1 MTFEASKQL
10 VVEPQEW
17 QNGKDSDAILKSDTR
32 NSEET
37 EKQSSNKSALII
49 RPANCGAEGPGYGSE
64 AIDQS
69 SHFFLPHSRINTV
82 QGPIMSPPF

>member
-37 EKQSSNKSALII
+37 EKQFSNKSAFILMIQ
-49 RPANCGAEGPGYGSE
+49 PAEC
-64 AIDQS
+64 
-69 SHFFLPHSRINTV
+69 
-82 QGPIMSPPF
+82 